1 MKDLFLKELLIKDN
15 IIKSSEGAKDKY
27 YQIAKYLKTQLMIPR
42 HHEQFL
48 KEKGA
53 LDHFIQAKMSGD
65 TEQAKWILLKTGKKE
80 IKELQKIQ

>member
-1 MKDLFLKELLIKDN
+1 
-15 IIKSSEGAKDKY
+15 
-27 YQIAKYLKTQLMIPR
+27 
-42 HHEQFL
+42 L